1 MPAMLFKFLVV
12 SSISKLLSADLAAGD
27 YQVPHNIGAYLL
39 IIHRHKNAQPKLLE
53 MQWRSPS
60 RFLPMHY
67 IKKQDTLHIVAARDR
82 IR

>member
-27 YQVPHNIGAYLL
+27 YQVPLYLHNIGAYLL
-39 IIHRHKNAQPKLLE
+39 IIHRHKNAPPKLLE

-60 RFLPMHY
+60 RFLP
-67 IKKQDTLHIVAARDR
+67 QT
-82 IR
+82 